1 MTGVRTVPSLGK
13 WGSDSAIWSRFVV
26 YGVVE
31 QSRGSNTFRE
41 MLPCV
46 PLRVLRL
53 QLKLPSCQAVV
64 QEQHPPLT
72 APEKYPLAPYFYA
85 MGFPPVSLSCDDIS
99 GGHVPNTLFS
109 RLSNTYNTTKTQQAG
124 LILSV
129 SGKHLLQFYVQFCF

>member
-1 MTGVRTVPSLGK
+1 MTGVQPVPTLDK
-13 WGSDSAIWSRFVV
+13 WGYDSAICCRKIV
-26 YGVVE
+26 YRGKE
-31 QSRGSNTFRE
+31 QSRGPDTFRE

-124 LILSV
+124 LIFSV